1 MTQKYLDYI
10 RAINK
15 AKSSICAYCQEKSIG
30 IIAEGYTIKFVC
42 KKHFK
47 NPAKNIE
54 QS

>member
-1 MTQKYLDYI
+1 MTEKYLDYL
-10 RAINK
+10 RAIK
-15 AKSSICAYCQEKSIG
+15 RAKSNKCAYCQEKSIG

-47 NPAKNIE
+47 DPAKNIE